1 MPYFKKQTKKKKKKL
16 TSKRSPENKIEI
28 LPKIIYY
35 LKPQIFPYTFLCFF
49 LISLMI
55 VTNPIKNFSF

>member
-1 MPYFKKQTKKKKKKL
+1 MPYLKKQTKQKKL

-35 LKPQIFPYTFLCFF
+35 LKPQILPYTFLF
-49 LISLMI
+49 L
-55 VTNPIKNFSF
+55 F